1 MTELLRHAFDRA
13 SELPE
18 SQQIEFARFL
28 LAELESEQRCD
39 ELLSLP
45 ESNDLQDRLADDA
58 LDAHKASPTRPL
70 DPALTTKWLAARQSR
85 GCELIP
91 Q

>member
-1 MTELLRHAFDRA
+1 MTELLQQAFDRA

-18 SQQIEFARFL
+18 IQQDEFARFL
-28 LAELESEQRCD
+28 LAELDSERRCD
-39 ELLSLP
+39 ELLNLP

-70 DPALTTKWLAARQSR
+70 DRPSPPSGSPLGNPEGVS
-85 GCELIP
+85 
-91 Q
+91 